1 MLDPSTPSFR
11 FCESVGMRIVTLD
24 RRAAG
29 AAGGSW
35 PEEISRAA
43 VERCLAVIEAR
54 DPLTLPAERA
64 EFEQAERVAVAMG
77 SAGEIQGLA
86 WRVAHPDG
94 LTVDVR
100 VQPGLRRHGIGSA
113 LLGAVADGAGTLR
126 AGCDAAHP
134 RVRRFLVHR
143 GFSLHGV
150 VFHQRWDGEPR
161 DVPAAFASALLVE
174 PADAQ
179 QATSL
184 LADASAQSWPR
195 PTITAE
201 RAALGYRRLA
211 LRGDAPAGVLL
222 AHRERDAWEID
233 GLAVLA
239 AHRRAGVGRQL
250 LVDLMRV
257 AAMEGVGV
265 TLRVAQ
271 ADEDALAWTQKL
283 GFWTYRTW
291 AEFVRP

>member
-1 MLDPSTPSFR
+1 
-11 FCESVGMRIVTLD
+11 V
-24 RRAAG
+24 
-29 AAGGSW
+29 
-35 PEEISRAA
+35 AA

-54 DPLTLPAERA
+54 DPLTLPADRA
-64 EFEQAERVAVAMG
+64 ELELADHVAVAMG
-77 SAGEIQGLA
+77 AAGEIQGLA
-86 WRVAHPDG
+86 WRVACPDG

-100 VQPGLRRHGIGSA
+100 VQPGLRRRGLGSA
-113 LLGAVADGAGTLR
+113 LLDAVASGAGALR
-126 AGCDAAHP
+126 AGCDAAQA
-134 RVRRFLVHR
+134 RVRRFLIHR

-161 DVPAAFASALLVE
+161 DVPAAFASACLVE
-174 PADAQ
+174 PVDAR

-201 RAALGYRRLA
+201 RAGLGYRRLA

-233 GLAVLA
+233 GLAVLPA
-239 AHRRAGVGRQL
+239 QRRAGVGRQL

-257 AAMEGVGV
+257 SAAEGTGV

-271 ADEDALAWTQKL
+271 TDDDALAWTQKL